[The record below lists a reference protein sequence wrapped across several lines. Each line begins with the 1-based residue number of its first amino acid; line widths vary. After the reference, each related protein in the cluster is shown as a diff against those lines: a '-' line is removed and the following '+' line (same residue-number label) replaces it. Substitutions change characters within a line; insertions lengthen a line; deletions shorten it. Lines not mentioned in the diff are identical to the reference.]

1 MNIIR
6 NKLWNNVLVVIKLL
20 SIAILSLTYTNS
32 IAASYG
38 FSTTVLNS
46 GNAEWEENY
55 DGPHYNTD
63 FKRNDFSFVM
73 DTAAAI
79 DKLYNYRLHI
89 GIANVSYD
97 GSKYSGPFITNTFG
111 FGVVRNK
118 SIRIWVGPQLGIRGF
133 DSENKSSSLGG
144 FEYGFAAGLNYHI
157 SPTISIIAE
166 TGVRV
171 GDNLTEI
178 NLSSGEI
185 LNDVYDQ
192 HTFFNLGL
200 LYRFGDDF

>member
-63 FKRNDFSFVM
+63 FKRNDFAFVM

-97 GSKYSGPFITNTFG
+97 GSKIQWSIHYQHLWFWCCKKQIYTNMGRSSTWYK
-111 FGVVRNK
+111 GV
-118 SIRIWVGPQLGIRGF
+118 
-133 DSENKSSSLGG
+133 
-144 FEYGFAAGLNYHI
+144 
-157 SPTISIIAE
+157 
-166 TGVRV
+166 
-171 GDNLTEI
+171 
-178 NLSSGEI
+178 
-185 LNDVYDQ
+185 
-192 HTFFNLGL
+192 
-200 LYRFGDDF
+200 